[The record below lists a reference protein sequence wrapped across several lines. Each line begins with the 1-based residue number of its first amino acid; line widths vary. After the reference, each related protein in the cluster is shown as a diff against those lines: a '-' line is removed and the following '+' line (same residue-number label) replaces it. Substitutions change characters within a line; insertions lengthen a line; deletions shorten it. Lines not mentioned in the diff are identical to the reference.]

1 MTAYQQTH
9 QRTAWLHYEGSD
21 YNGRQIVVDVAE
33 ITPGRFTVAALDAEG
48 NEIESDEV
56 EDLDTARRLYG
67 ELFRRLTEKPATK
80 PLSGKYAKLRD
91 DLRAALE
98 AGRNAEHENPEDG
111 GTCNFDSV
119 ALNLPRWQAAKV
131 EQAAKEAGT
140 SCFSWDLF
148 GGRRWVFGP
157 DTRAQGNARTRNA
170 EAMTRALAGMGY
182 QAMDYCQMD

>member
-67 ELFRRLTEKPATK
+67 ELFRRLTEKPRNRFPANTPSCGMTCGPRWKPDAT
-80 PLSGKYAKLRD
+80 PNAKTRKTAAPATLIPSPSVFPAGRRQRWSRPPRKRA
-91 DLRAALE
+91 RAAFL
-98 AGRNAEHENPEDG
+98 
-111 GTCNFDSV
+111 GTCSGAV
-119 ALNLPRWQAAKV
+119 
-131 EQAAKEAGT
+131 
-140 SCFSWDLF
+140 
-148 GGRRWVFGP
+148 GGSSGLTPERRATP
-157 DTRAQGNARTRNA
+157 AHETPKQ
-170 EAMTRALAGMGY
+170 
-182 QAMDYCQMD
+182 

>member
-80 PLSGKYAKLRD
+80 PLSGKIR
-91 DLRAALE
+91 
-98 AGRNAEHENPEDG
+98 
-111 GTCNFDSV
+111 
-119 ALNLPRWQAAKV
+119 QAA
-131 EQAAKEAGT
+131 G
-140 SCFSWDLF
+140 
-148 GGRRWVFGP
+148 
-157 DTRAQGNARTRNA
+157 
-170 EAMTRALAGMGY
+170 
-182 QAMDYCQMD
+182 

>member
-1 MTAYQQTH
+1 MAPLRG
-9 QRTAWLHYEGSD
+9 QRLQRAADRRGRGRDHPGPLHRRRTGCRRERDRERRG
-21 YNGRQIVVDVAE
+21 GR
-33 ITPGRFTVAALDAEG
+33 PG
-48 NEIESDEV
+48 
-56 EDLDTARRLYG
+56 
-67 ELFRRLTEKPATK
+67 RRLTEKPATK

-98 AGRNAEHENPEDG
+98 AGRNAERENPEDG

-119 ALNLPRWQAAKV
+119 ALSLPRWQAAKV

-170 EAMTRALAGMGY
+170 EAMTRTLAGMGY